1 MNQAYQ
7 DLVRQRVR
15 SSDRA
20 FQAIEESRKIL
31 SQLEAF
37 VVVTAAGGA
46 PDIKVIAQLSHDLRG
61 NVDELLVGLVEARA
75 QSGADIVRQ
84 KGEKCSNG

>member
-1 MNQAYQ
+1 MKQAYQ

-31 SQLEAF
+31 SQLESF
-37 VVVTAAGGA
+37 VVETVNGKFPSLESTAKLTHA
-46 PDIKVIAQLSHDLRG
+46 LRRHT
-61 NVDELLVGLVEARA
+61 DEILVGPIEARTA
-75 QSGADIVRQ
+75 PYTNN
-84 KGEKCSNG
+84 KETET

>member
-31 SQLEAF
+31 SQLESF
-37 VVVTAAGGA
+37 VVETVSGKFPSLEATANLTHA
-46 PDIKVIAQLSHDLRG
+46 LRRHT
-61 NVDELLVGLVEARA
+61 DEILVGLVEARTA
-75 QSGADIVRQ
+75 PDINN
-84 KGEKCSNG
+84 KETEA

>member
-31 SQLEAF
+31 SQLESF
-37 VVVTAAGGA
+37 VVETVSGDF
-46 PDIKVIAQLSHDLRG
+46 PDIEFIANLTHDLRG
-61 NVDELLVGLVEARA
+61 NVDELLVGLIEARTA
-75 QSGADIVRQ
+75 PDINN
-84 KGEKCSNG
+84 KETEA